1 MELTDNESYWKFYF
15 KRSTFYSVD
24 ITFRVYLKILKLK
37 ALKFCMIF
45 LLKVV
50 LLTGRR
56 LLHLHNL
63 TGSQVGAYFGHAVA
77 VLDANGDGHDDI
89 AIGAPLHRY

>member
-1 MELTDNESYWKFYF
+1 M
-15 KRSTFYSVD
+15 
-24 ITFRVYLKILKLK
+24 
-37 ALKFCMIF
+37 
-45 LLKVV
+45 

-63 TGSQVGAYFGHAVA
+63 TGSQVGAYFGHSVA

-89 AIGAPLHRY
+89 AIGAPLHRYWKNSSLITLMNISKFNR

>member
-1 MELTDNESYWKFYF
+1 MNMHKH
-15 KRSTFYSVD
+15 
-24 ITFRVYLKILKLK
+24 KIL
-37 ALKFCMIF
+37 FPIF
-45 LLKVV
+45 HRKTECYDIPITHLNEIMNFQVV

-63 TGSQVGAYFGHAVA
+63 TGSQVGAYFGHSVA

>member
-1 MELTDNESYWKFYF
+1 M
-15 KRSTFYSVD
+15 
-24 ITFRVYLKILKLK
+24 
-37 ALKFCMIF
+37 
-45 LLKVV
+45 

-63 TGSQVGAYFGHAVA
+63 TGSQVGAYFGHSVA

-89 AIGAPLHRY
+89 AIGAPLHRYKKHIFDNIDESLKYNVKIVNVSCNNY

>member
-1 MELTDNESYWKFYF
+1 MHKHRILFQIFHQKTECYDIHITHLNEIMNFQ
-15 KRSTFYSVD
+15 
-24 ITFRVYLKILKLK
+24 
-37 ALKFCMIF
+37 
-45 LLKVV
+45 VV

-63 TGSQVGAYFGHAVA
+63 TGSQVGAYFGHSVA
-77 VLDANGDGHDDI
+77 VFDANGDGHDDI

>member
-1 MELTDNESYWKFYF
+1 MNMHKHRILFKIFRRKTECYDIHITHLNEIMNFQ
-15 KRSTFYSVD
+15 
-24 ITFRVYLKILKLK
+24 
-37 ALKFCMIF
+37 
-45 LLKVV
+45 VV

-63 TGSQVGAYFGHAVA
+63 TGSQVGAYFGHSVA

>member
-1 MELTDNESYWKFYF
+1 MRLKTHRNE
-15 KRSTFYSVD
+15 V
-24 ITFRVYLKILKLK
+24 I
-37 ALKFCMIF
+37 IF
-45 LLKVV
+45 QVV

-63 TGSQVGAYFGHAVA
+63 TGSQVGAYFGHSVA

-89 AIGAPLHRY
+89 AIGAPLHRYWNYSFLIILMSLYINCDCCI

>member
-1 MELTDNESYWKFYF
+1 MHKHRILFKIFYRKTECYDISDVHITHLNEIMNFQ
-15 KRSTFYSVD
+15 
-24 ITFRVYLKILKLK
+24 
-37 ALKFCMIF
+37 
-45 LLKVV
+45 VV

-63 TGSQVGAYFGHAVA
+63 TGSQVGAYFGHSVA

>member
-1 MELTDNESYWKFYF
+1 MTYFLIFPLTLNLTYDRNINQENLIDFQ
-15 KRSTFYSVD
+15 
-24 ITFRVYLKILKLK
+24 
-37 ALKFCMIF
+37 
-45 LLKVV
+45 VV

-63 TGSQVGAYFGHAVA
+63 TGSQVGAYFGHSVA

-89 AIGAPLHRY
+89 AIGAPLHRYVVNTN

>member
-1 MELTDNESYWKFYF
+1 MVLFACFPLRCYYAIKCREIQGT
-15 KRSTFYSVD
+15 
-24 ITFRVYLKILKLK
+24 KILN
-37 ALKFCMIF
+37 II
-45 LLKVV
+45 LLSKVV

-63 TGSQVGAYFGHAVA
+63 TGSQVGAYFGHSVA

-89 AIGAPLHRY
+89 AIGAPLHR

>member
-1 MELTDNESYWKFYF
+1 M
-15 KRSTFYSVD
+15 
-24 ITFRVYLKILKLK
+24 
-37 ALKFCMIF
+37 
-45 LLKVV
+45 

-63 TGSQVGAYFGHAVA
+63 TGSQVGAYFGHSVA

-89 AIGAPLHRY
+89 AIGAPLHRYVVNTN